1 MKKSLLIIL
10 ALVLVVGSV
19 ACLAA
24 CNKTKTTAAMLDI
37 DFGSEEYGI
46 AAAKGNEALI
56 EKVNEAL
63 IGIADDA
70 MLTVADK
77 FGLKSELLIKS
88 DTENPISG
96 AADDSWNNIV
106 SKGKIIIGYT
116 VYAPIAYTDESTK
129 QFTGF
134 DTELAREVFKWLN
147 NKYGTN
153 ITIEFTEI
161 EWATKV
167 INIEKGDFDLIWNGM
182 TITEEIKTQ
191 LTVSLPYLNNRQ
203 VAVVRSEDKDKYTD
217 IESLKSAVAG
227 CEDGSAGHGVID
239 EKGIGKKTLT
249 FKDQLSAY
257 NQLLVGGVDVIVI
270 DSIMAGYYIANGK

>member
-1 MKKSLLIIL
+1 MKKSVLIIL
-10 ALVLVVGSV
+10 ALILVIASV

-24 CNKTKTTAAMLDI
+24 CNKTKATATILDI

-46 AAAKGNEALI
+46 AAATGNKALI
-56 EKVNEAL
+56 EKINEAL

-96 AADDSWNNIV
+96 ATDDSWKNIAE
-106 SKGKIIIGYT
+106 KGKIIIGYT
-116 VYAPIAYTDESTK
+116 VFAPIAYTDESTK

-134 DTELAREVFKWLN
+134 DTELAREVIKWLN
-147 NKYGTN
+147 NKYEKN

-161 EWATKV
+161 DWDLKV
-167 INIEKGDFDLIWNGM
+167 VNINKGDFDLIWNGM
-182 TITEEIKTQ
+182 TITDEIKTQ

-227 CEDGSAGHGVID
+227 CEKGSAGNDVID
-239 EKGIGKKTLT
+239 AQGIGKKTLT
-249 FKDQLSAY
+249 FADQLSAY